1 MKEKIENYRNNV
13 KVSKNLCTFPWQSQ
27 KRKHS
32 LVVNTIVSENKSA
45 SRKTDVDRAGLHD

>member
-13 KVSKNLCTFPWQSQ
+13 KELCTFPWQSQ
-27 KRKHS
+27 ERKHS

-45 SRKTDVDRAGLHD
+45 LRKTDVDRAGLRD